1 MGIDTSCA
9 LMFGNSFTRTN
20 GLPDLLS
27 KELSREVEIH
37 VCGGEH
43 ASPSSSKHVMAGIQ
57 AWRARSLLCRS
68 LLLLSKVLE
77 PYAT

>member
-37 VCGGEH
+37 VGG
-43 ASPSSSKHVMAGIQ
+43 STPR
-57 AWRARSLLCRS
+57 RAALNM
-68 LLLLSKVLE
+68 
-77 PYAT
+77 

>member
-1 MGIDTSCA
+1 MSAPLMGIDTSCA

-37 VCGGEH
+37 VGG
-43 ASPSSSKHVMAGIQ
+43 G
-57 AWRARSLLCRS
+57 ARLAEQL
-68 LLLLSKVLE
+68 
-77 PYAT
+77 

>member
-37 VCGGEH
+37 VCGG
-43 ASPSSSKHVMAGIQ
+43 G
-57 AWRARSLLCRS
+57 ARLAEQL
-68 LLLLSKVLE
+68 
-77 PYAT
+77 